1 MYHVKCGAAIPTML
15 RCPCM
20 KSAVYP
26 PLAPDWPDTC
36 FDTRAA
42 VYPQPK
48 SCLGRKRR
56 EFTTAISF
64 IGKMRRA
71 RMEECNILNMTS
83 ASFHFQ
89 SSHFDFDLFLSNHPL
104 PIPTRNLHLDQM
116 AMPPM
121 RPPPS
126 QTPYEISER
135 ISRHAVRKLISLLV
149 LRAPPRQSSHN
160 TAAG

>member
-71 RMEECNILNMTS
+71 RVEECDILNMTS

-89 SSHFDFDLFLSNHPL
+89 RSHFDFDLFYQTIHCRYLPEIFILIKWQCHPCAL
-104 PIPTRNLHLDQM
+104 LLRRPHMRLANVYHV
-116 AMPPM
+116 MP
-121 RPPPS
+121 
-126 QTPYEISER
+126 SE
-135 ISRHAVRKLISLLV
+135 
-149 LRAPPRQSSHN
+149 N
-160 TAAG
+160 